1 MFSFAEG
8 LAGLWISKTNF
19 PLLGLTGLLLA
30 LTIPSSESLLAKM
43 GVETVA
49 TPETGMRAGL
59 VLGVV
64 TVGVVLPGVVGDTR
78 PWTVQEIRAET
89 VTRLRS

>member
-1 MFSFAEG
+1 M
-8 LAGLWISKTNF
+8 LWISKENF
-19 PLLGLTGLLLA
+19 SLLGLVGLLLV
-30 LTIPSSESLLAKM
+30 LTVPSSESLLVKM

-49 TPETGMRAGL
+49 TPATGLRAGL

-64 TVGVVLPGVVGDTR
+64 MVGVVLSGVVGDTR
-78 PWTVQEIRAET
+78 PWMVQETRAET